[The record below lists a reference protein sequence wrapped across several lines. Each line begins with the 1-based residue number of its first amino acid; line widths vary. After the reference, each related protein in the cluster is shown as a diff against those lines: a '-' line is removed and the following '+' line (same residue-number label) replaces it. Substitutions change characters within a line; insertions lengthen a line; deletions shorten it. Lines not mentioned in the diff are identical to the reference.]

1 MKNATRRVGAL
12 LLLVSLLALTPGVP
26 VTAGAGATGDPGET
40 ETARNAAVRF
50 EANQGQTDP
59 AVEFV
64 SRGPGHAV
72 FLAGTETVFVLAGEQ
87 AGDRAASGEAVR
99 MRLTGAND
107 DPEVEASDVLPGL
120 TNYFLGNNPAA
131 WVTGVRSYGRVRYS
145 EVYPGI
151 DVVYYG
157 NADDDLEYDF
167 VVSPGADPRVIGI
180 DVDGGTGIALDDD
193 GNLIVTTSVGE
204 VRQKRPILYQQGRGG
219 AKHPVDGRYILHDG
233 TVTFDVGDY
242 DPNQPLV
249 IDPVLTYSTYLGGS
263 GNDEAAAVA
272 VDHAGHSFVVGS
284 TISIDFPTIKPTHD
298 SGCGTDGKCNP
309 TKSSPL
315 PDSATTTSYD
325 AFVTKLAPDGSA
337 FVSSTYI
344 GGAKDDHGTG
354 VAVDAQGNAY
364 VTGMTQ
370 SADFPTPN
378 AFDATCGT
386 DGQCNPS
393 APSGQVTQLPVPD
406 AFVTKLPADLSAL
419 SYSTYLGGSGREQY
433 GSGTYDETNLV
444 GAIAVDKR
452 GHAFVTGRTFSSDFP
467 KSSDA
472 LDGSCG
478 TDGNCNKVER
488 KLCAFD
494 ICTED
499 PRFPGSGGAYD
510 AFVTELT
517 ADGSRGYSS
526 FLGGSGHD
534 NGSGIAVL
542 AAGEEDAGTYLY
554 VTGTVHHVVPTSSTT
569 FPTTPG
575 ALRRTAAG
583 NQWDAFVT
591 KLRLGTTPEMV
602 ASTFLGADVA
612 GRFDFGHA
620 VAADVTGYAYV
631 TGRTSST
638 GFPTCP
644 TPDTTGC
651 TSESRSAF
659 QPEKGDPTTERSDAF
674 LAKLTPDL
682 SSLAYGTYLGGSSG
696 TGEGSADTG
705 ADSGLAIAVDASG
718 RAYVTGFTASYDD
731 PTVPDR
737 RAFPTTPDALR
748 RSNSRSTVDA
758 NETDMRDAFVA
769 VVDPAADGVESLV
782 YSTYLGG
789 GEPHPTGGRTDDTGR
804 GIAVDARG
812 TVSLAGWTQTRDF
825 PWVNAAQPSNAG
837 QRDGFVVRLSP
848 VTGFGADVTPVV
860 TGLAPARGRTAGGT
874 KVTITGAGFRPGA
887 SVMFG
892 EIPGTDVSV
901 LSPTRITAVSPP
913 QAEEEVMA
921 TVRTIAGTSP
931 PAVTARFSYH
941 EGAWVPTMGRLSQA
955 RYNHTATLLRD
966 GRVLVAGGVARAA
979 GTTSVATPLASVE
992 LYDPRTGM
1000 WSLAPLSLN
1009 VARHRHTAT
1018 LLGDGRVL
1026 VTGGA
1031 SCGAEEYETCPLDS
1045 AELYNPATGAWTS
1058 VAGAM
1063 SFRRRN
1069 HTATLLPN
1077 GLVLVAGGVSD
1088 EQQPR
1093 PDDQP
1098 VGEAVPALSF
1108 VAPRSEAEDAL
1119 ASRAP
1124 SEVFDPASNRWRQ
1137 PPAGPLNEMRL
1148 NHTATPT
1155 AAGTVLAVGGSNYG
1169 GMTAGG
1175 SIRLERVRV
1184 NNELFDPAT
1193 GVWRDAESHSI
1204 PRQNHTMT
1212 PLPDGRLVLAGGW
1225 SGNANSAA
1233 DVPVA
1238 ASEVFDPA
1246 APPEQAWSLT
1256 GPLRIARTE
1265 HAATPLPGGRVM
1277 VTGGKTGRKGSHQSS
1292 PTKGVIVT
1300 GAEGEDG
1307 RRSNAEVFQP
1317 ALGNG
1322 TGGWFPAEPMSEPK
1336 GRARHTAT
1344 LLSADPN
1351 EFKLGPQCGA
1361 SCGKVLVVGGSGSD
1375 EAALASSELYT
1386 PAPVITGVSPTAGQA
1401 GERVTVEGA
1410 GFTDDLPQ
1418 EVDARGAIFGGVAFG
1433 ADRATIVQTSTE
1445 TITYDRMTVLVPIP
1459 TGDERVPVTLLSES
1473 GLARSPALFSY
1484 TGLPGAV
1491 RGLGAVVVSAREVH
1505 LEFGAPGVVGD
1516 AGPPAAAYVVRKSR
1530 HPLSPDNLGSG
1541 ERLCEGGV
1549 CRDLKPGAKGERL
1562 TLKIDGLVPETV
1574 YHFAVQAM
1582 DEAGNLGP
1590 ASFVSARTSDVTPG
1604 AVSDLAAA
1612 AVSDKEVRLTFSAI
1626 GSNGDEPPPT
1636 KAYIVKQSNGA
1647 IVDGGSFAEAK
1658 SLCGGLCRF
1667 DPPAIGEVLALSVTG
1682 LHPGTTYHY
1691 ALRPVDDAGNAGP
1704 VSNVVSVTTQPACP
1718 DASPAPGTRLYPSGY
1733 ALLALP
1739 GGTVVPAQSPLYGWF
1754 DSGEGSYQVH
1764 DAAQPVPTG
1773 RGFWAWFSCPR
1784 AVEFSGAGTPS
1795 VQFGLGAY
1803 RASMVGNPSGT
1814 SVATLSGHD
1823 FVATWDPALDNG
1835 SGGYHLSGLRQPVS
1849 LAVGE
1854 GAWAFS
1860 YRQTT
1865 LSIDAR

>member
-1 MKNATRRVGAL
+1 M
-12 LLLVSLLALTPGVP
+12 LLLVALLGLTPSVT
-26 VTAGAGATGDPGET
+26 VTAGTGTPADSRGSAP
-40 ETARNAAVRF
+40 ARSSAIRF

-72 FLAGTETVFVLAGEQ
+72 FLTGAETVFVLAGKPASES
-87 AGDRAASGEAVR
+87 AASGEAVR
-99 MRLTGAND
+99 MRLIGTDD
-107 DPEVEASDVLPGL
+107 DPEVEASDVLPGI
-120 TNYFLGNNPAA
+120 TNYFLGNDPAD

-145 EVYPGI
+145 DVYPGI

-167 VVSPGADPRVIGI
+167 VVSPGTDPGVIEI
-180 DVDGGTGIALDDD
+180 DIHGGTGVALDRD
-193 GNLIVTTSVGE
+193 GNLVVTTSNGE
-204 VRQKRPILYQQGRGG
+204 VRQKRPQLYQEKGG
-219 AKHPVDGRYILHDG
+219 DGTRRTVEGRYVLKDG
-233 TVTFDVGDY
+233 TVSFGVGDY
-242 DPNQPLV
+242 DPSQPLV

-263 GNDEAAAVA
+263 GNDEATAVA

-284 TISIDFPTIKPTHD
+284 TISIDFPTTDLTHD
-298 SGCGTDGKCNP
+298 SGCGPDGKCSP
-309 TKSSPL
+309 TTGSPL
-315 PDSATTTSYD
+315 PDSAVTTTYD

-344 GGAKDDHGTG
+344 GGAEDDRGTG
-354 VAVDAQGNAY
+354 VAVDDQGNAY

-370 SADFPTPN
+370 SADFPTRN

-386 DGQCNPS
+386 DAQCTN
-393 APSGQVTQLPVPD
+393 TEPD
-406 AFVTKLPADLSAL
+406 AFVAKLPADLSAL

-433 GSGTYDETNLV
+433 HGTGTYDESDLV

-467 KSSDA
+467 MSDDA

-478 TDGNCNKVER
+478 TDGNCNKSET
-488 KLCAFD
+488 KICAFD
-494 ICTED
+494 VCADD
-499 PRFPGSGGAYD
+499 PRFTGAGGAYD
-510 AFVTELT
+510 AFVTELR
-517 ADGSRGYSS
+517 ADGSLGYSS

-534 NGSGIAVL
+534 TGSGIAVL
-542 AAGEEDAGTYLY
+542 EAGEGDNGTYLY

-569 FPTTPG
+569 FPTSPG

-583 NQWDAFVT
+583 NQRDAFVT
-591 KLRLGTTPEMV
+591 KLRLGKTPEMV

-612 GRFDFGHA
+612 GRYDFGHA
-620 VAADVTGYAYV
+620 IAADATGYAYV
-631 TGRTSST
+631 TGQTSST

-644 TPDTTGC
+644 TPGTTGC
-651 TSESRSAF
+651 TSESMPAF

-674 LAKLTPDL
+674 LAKLAPDL

-696 TGEGSADTG
+696 TGAGSGDTG
-705 ADSGLAIAVDASG
+705 ADSGVGITVDASG

-731 PTVPDR
+731 PAVPDR

-758 NETDMRDAFVA
+758 NVTDMRDAFVA
-769 VVDPAADGVESLV
+769 VVDPAVGGVESLA

-804 GIAVDARG
+804 GIAVDASG
-812 TVSLAGWTQTRDF
+812 NVSVAGWTQARDF
-825 PWVNAAQPSNAG
+825 PWVNAAQPSNGG
-837 QRDGFVVRLSP
+837 QRDAFVSRLSP
-848 VTGFGADVTPVV
+848 ITGSGVDVAPVV
-860 TGLAPARGRTAGGT
+860 TGLTPARGRTAGGT
-874 KVTITGAGFRPGA
+874 TVTIIGAGFRPGA

-892 EIPGTDVSV
+892 EIPGRDVSV
-901 LSPTRITAVSPP
+901 LSPTRIIAVTPP

-921 TVRTIAGTSP
+921 TVRTIAGASP
-931 PAVTARFSYH
+931 PAATARFSYH
-941 EGAWVPTMGRLSQA
+941 EGAWVSTGRISQA

-979 GTTSVATPLASVE
+979 GTTSVATPLTSVE
-992 LYDPRTGM
+992 LYDPRTGV
-1000 WSLAPLSLN
+1000 WSSAASLHL
-1009 VARHRHTAT
+1009 ARHRHTAT
-1018 LLGDGRVL
+1018 LIGDGRVL

-1045 AELYNPATGAWTS
+1045 AELYNPVTGAWTS
-1058 VAGAM
+1058 VASAM

-1098 VGEAVPALSF
+1098 VGSVP
-1108 VAPRSEAEDAL
+1108 PRSEAEDAV
-1119 ASRAP
+1119 AAQAP
-1124 SEVFDPASNRWRQ
+1124 SEVFDPASNTWRQ
-1137 PPAGPLNEMRL
+1137 PPAGPLNQMRL

-1175 SIRLERVRV
+1175 SVRVERVRV

-1193 GVWRDAESHSI
+1193 GVWSDAESHSI
-1204 PRQNHTMT
+1204 PRQDHTMT

-1225 SGNANSAA
+1225 SGNANWAA
-1233 DVPVA
+1233 DVPVT

-1265 HAATPLPGGRVM
+1265 HAATPLPGGRVL
-1277 VTGGKTGRKGSHQSS
+1277 VTGGKTGRRGSHQFS

-1300 GAEGEDG
+1300 GAGGEDG

-1317 ALGNG
+1317 SLGNG

-1351 EFKLGPQCGA
+1351 EFKLGTQCGA

-1375 EAALASSELYT
+1375 ETALASSELYT
-1386 PAPVITGVSPTAGQA
+1386 PAPVITGVSPSTGQA

-1410 GFTDDLPQ
+1410 GFTDDLPE
-1418 EVDARGAIFGGVAFG
+1418 EVDARGVMFGGAAFG
-1433 ADRATIVQTSTE
+1433 ADRATIVQTSTD
-1445 TITYDRMTVLVPIP
+1445 TITYDRMTVLAPAP

-1473 GLARSPALFSY
+1473 GLARSPGLFSY

-1491 RGLGAVVVSAREVH
+1491 RVLGAVVVSAREVH

-1516 AGPPAAAYVVRKSR
+1516 AGPPASAYVVRKSR
-1530 HPLSPDNLGSG
+1530 HPLSPDNLESG
-1541 ERLCEGGV
+1541 ERLCEGGA

-1562 TLKIDGLVPETV
+1562 TLKVDGLVPETL

-1590 ASFVSARTSDVTPG
+1590 ASFVSARTFDVTPG
-1604 AVSDLAAA
+1604 AVADLAAV

-1636 KAYIVKQSNGA
+1636 HTYLVKQSNGA
-1647 IVDGGSFAEAK
+1647 IIEGESFAEAK

-1667 DPPAIGEVLALSVTG
+1667 EPSGIGEVLSLLVTG
-1682 LHPGTTYHY
+1682 LSPGTTYHY
-1691 ALRPVDDAGNAGP
+1691 ALRPIDDAGNAGP
-1704 VSNVVSVTTQPACP
+1704 VSNIVSVTTRPACP
-1718 DASPAPGTRLYPSGY
+1718 AAGPSPGAVVYPTGY

-1739 GGTVVPAQSPLYGWF
+1739 GGTVIPAQSPLYGWF
-1754 DSGEGSYQVH
+1754 DSSEGSYQVH
-1764 DAAQPVPTG
+1764 DAAQPVPPG

-1784 AVEFSGAGTPS
+1784 AVELSGAGMPS

-1814 SVATLSGHD
+1814 SAATLTGHD
-1823 FVATWDPALDNG
+1823 FAATWDPALNNG
-1835 SGGYHLSGLRQPVS
+1835 AGGYQISGLRQPVS

-1854 GAWAFS
+1854 GTWAFS